1 MTSGPGGRA
10 TGPVGDRPLVFR
22 PSLARPVLALGRAAV
37 VTAAVA
43 LLFVIAGA
51 LGVDWLRVLLLVLV
65 VLGVVVTVG
74 LGLRV
79 LWRAVGRGPRLVLD
93 AEGWTNTT
101 GRAPRRVAWS
111 QIRRLS
117 AVTEGGRMLLVAD
130 LVDGRASTVL
140 LRRLGRPG
148 PVVEEAV
155 RARLN
160 EAHGLTRL
168 T

>member
-1 MTSGPGGRA
+1 MTSAPDGRA
-10 TGPVGDRPLVFR
+10 TGPVGDGPLVFR
-22 PSLARPVLALGRAAV
+22 PSLARPVLALGRSAV
-37 VTAAVA
+37 LTAAVGV
-43 LLFVIAGA
+43 LFVIAGA
-51 LGVDWLRVLLLVLV
+51 VGVEWLRVVLLVLV
-65 VLGVVVTVG
+65 LIGVVVTVG

-79 LWRAVGRGPRLVLD
+79 LLRALGRGPRLVLD

-101 GRAPRRVAWS
+101 GRAPRRVAWTEVS
-111 QIRRLS
+111 RLS

-140 LRRLGRPG
+140 LRRLGRSG
-148 PVVEEAV
+148 PVVEQAV
-155 RARLN
+155 RERLN